1 MERLLHAP
9 EGVRDLH
16 GAECERK
23 QYLQGRIQTVFRSFG
38 YRGIETPTFEYFDV
52 FGREV
57 GTTPSGE
64 LYKFFDREGNTL
76 ALRPDFTPSI
86 ARAVSTYYMNERMP
100 VRLWY
105 QGSVF
110 QNSTSYRGRLRETT
124 QMGVEFLNED
134 SAAADAEM
142 IAMTAEVM
150 RKSGLSKF
158 QISIGHVEYFRALAE
173 EARLPKEE
181 EEELRKLI
189 SIKNYFGAQELLER
203 LSIRR
208 DLRQALGMLPQMFG
222 GREIL
227 ERAEALTRNPRAL
240 AAIERLKAIWKFLC
254 GYGCENYIAFDF
266 GLVSKYQYYTG
277 IIFQAYTYGTG
288 EAVATGGRYDRLLEH
303 FNKQAPAIGFTI
315 VMDQL
320 MNALE
325 RQGLRPELP
334 RSRTMILYVDFLEE
348 TAVRLAAKHRRE
360 GMEVACV
367 RFARGRVLDDY
378 KEYGKRADFGGIVYL
393 QGEGEA
399 FAISLLDDS
408 VKQIA
413 FPES

>member
-9 EGVRDLH
+9 EGVRDLY
-16 GAECERK
+16 GSECEKK
-23 QYLQGRIQTVFRSFG
+23 QYLQRQIQTVFKSFG
-38 YRGIETPTFEYFDV
+38 YQSIETPTFEYFDV

-86 ARAVSTYYMNERMP
+86 ARAVSTYYTNEQMP
-100 VRLWY
+100 VRLCY

-110 QNSTSYRGRLRETT
+110 QNGTSYRGRLRETT

-134 SAAADAEM
+134 SAAADAEV
-142 IAMTAEVM
+142 IAMAAQVM
-150 RKSGLSKF
+150 QKSGLSKF
-158 QISIGHVEYFRALAE
+158 QISVGHVDYFRALAE
-173 EARLPKEE
+173 EARLSKEQ

-203 LSIRR
+203 LAVRR
-208 DLRQALGMLPQMFG
+208 DLGQALGMLPQMFG

-227 ERAEALTRNPRAL
+227 DKARALTRNPRAL
-240 AAIERLKAIWKFLC
+240 AAIGRLEAIWKILC
-254 GYGCENYIAFDF
+254 SYGCEKYVAFDF

-277 IIFQAYTYGTG
+277 IIFQGYTYGTG

-303 FNKQAPAIGFTI
+303 FNKKAPAIGFTI

-325 RQGLRPELP
+325 RQGLQPVLP
-334 RSRTMILYVDFLEE
+334 KSKTMILYVDFLEE
-348 TAVRLAAKHRRE
+348 TAVRLAVRHRRE

-367 RFARGRVLDDY
+367 RFARGQVLDDY
-378 KEYGKRADFGGIVYL
+378 KAYGKRADFGGIVYL

-408 VKQIA
+408 VKQIP
-413 FPES
+413 FPED